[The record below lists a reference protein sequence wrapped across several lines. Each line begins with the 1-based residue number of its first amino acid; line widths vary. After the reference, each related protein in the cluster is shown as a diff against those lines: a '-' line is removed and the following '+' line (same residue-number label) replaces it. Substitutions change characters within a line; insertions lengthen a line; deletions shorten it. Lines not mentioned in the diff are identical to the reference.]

1 LRSDGPLASC
11 EDVVRTYRAALGEVR
26 ALRGVTAEFPR
37 RALTAVAG
45 PSGSGKSTLLRLLC
59 GLDRPTSGRV
69 EVEGTHIEAAPEREL
84 RSLRRRS
91 VGYVFQ
97 RPSDNFYS
105 HLTLGE
111 HLRLAARRGGG
122 ATIDAGELLERLG
135 LAHRVGHLPG
145 ELSGGE
151 QQRAAFAQVLVGG
164 AGTIVADEP
173 TAELDSESGRTLI
186 ETMRGLVEGGATV
199 VVATHDTELRRASDR
214 VLELEDGLLRE
225 AAPSAHPHGDPAE
238 AYSVA
243 REPRGP
249 EEEAEPVVVEVED
262 VTKAYHRGQETVHAL
277 HGVSLRL
284 HAAELVGLMGRSGSG
299 KTTLLNVVGGWE
311 PPDGGRVHGP
321 AVDRRPL
328 RWDDVAML
336 PQHLGLI
343 DELSLRANIEYPARL
358 ADRLEQAQQPLEELL
373 EVLGL
378 TELQDRPPKEVSVG
392 EQQRTALARA
402 LVLQP
407 RLLLADEPT
416 AHQDRVWGDRVAQ
429 VLRRASDLGSC
440 CLVATH
446 NERVLGL
453 FDRVIPMADG
463 LIVEPA

>member
-1 LRSDGPLASC
+1 LRNDEPLASC
-11 EDVVRTYRAALGEVR
+11 DDVVRTYRAALGEVR
-26 ALRGVTAEFPR
+26 ALRGVTAEFPH

-69 EVEGTHIEAAPEREL
+69 EVEGIRIESAPEREL
-84 RSLRRRS
+84 RALRRRS

-105 HLTLGE
+105 HLTVGE
-111 HLRLAARRGGG
+111 HLRLAARRGDG
-122 ATIDAGELLERLG
+122 AAMDAGELLERLG
-135 LAHRVGHLPG
+135 ITHRVGHLPG

-164 AGTIVADEP
+164 ASTIVADEP

-214 VLELEDGLLRE
+214 VLELEDGLLKE
-225 AAPSAHPHGDPAE
+225 ASPTAHLHGDPAE
-238 AYSVA
+238 AYSVP

-249 EEEAEPVVVEVED
+249 EEAEPVVVEVND
-262 VTKAYHRGQETVHAL
+262 VTKAYHRGEETVHAL

-284 HAAELVGLMGRSGSG
+284 HSAELVALMGRSGSG

-358 ADRLEQAQQPLEELL
+358 AGRLEQAEQPVEELL

-378 TELQDRPPKEVSVG
+378 SDLQDRPPKEVSVG
-392 EQQRTALARA
+392 EQQRSALARA

-407 RLLLADEPT
+407 RVLLADEPT

-429 VLRRASDLGSC
+429 VLRRAADLGTC

-446 NERVLGL
+446 NDRVLGL

-463 LIVEPA
+463 LIEETA

>member
-1 LRSDGPLASC
+1 MRSEAPLARC
-11 EDVVRTYRAALGEVR
+11 EDVVRTYRAAAGEVR
-26 ALRGVTAEFPR
+26 ALRGVSAEIPHR
-37 RALTAVAG
+37 TLTAVAG

-59 GLDRPTSGRV
+59 GLDRPTAGHV
-69 EVEGTHIEAAPEREL
+69 EVEGTPIESAPERTL
-84 RSLRRRS
+84 RSLRRVA
-91 VGYVFQ
+91 VGYIFQ
-97 RPSDNFYS
+97 RPSDNFFP
-105 HLTLGE
+105 HLTVGE
-111 HLRLAARRGGG
+111 HLRLAARRGNGSDV
-122 ATIDAGELLERLG
+122 DAARVVERLG
-135 LAHRVGHLPG
+135 IAHRVGHLPG

-173 TAELDSESGRTLI
+173 TAELDTESAANLI
-186 ETMRGLVEGGATV
+186 ETMRALVDGGATV
-199 VVATHDTELRRASDR
+199 VVASHDAALRRAADHL
-214 VLELEDGLLRE
+214 LELEDGRLRTTSP
-225 AAPSAHPHGDPAE
+225 AGPHGEPAE
-238 AYSVA
+238 AA
-243 REPRGP
+243 DLRPERGFRT
-249 EEEAEPVVVEVED
+249 EPVVVEVED
-262 VTKAYHRGQETVHAL
+262 VAKSYHRGDEVVHAL

-284 HAAELVGLMGRSGSG
+284 HESELVALMGRSGSG
-299 KTTLLNVVGGWE
+299 KTTLLNVIGGWE
-311 PPDGGRVHGP
+311 PADRGGVRGP
-321 AVDRRPL
+321 AVEGRPL
-328 RWDDVAML
+328 RWHDVAML

-358 ADRLEQAQQPLEELL
+358 AGRLAEAQRAVEELL
-373 EVLGL
+373 EIPGL
-378 TELQDRPPKEVSVG
+378 AELQDRSPREVSVG

-429 VLRRASDLGSC
+429 VLRGASDHGTC

-463 LIVEPA
+463 LIVEHS

>member
-1 LRSDGPLASC
+1 LRSDGALARC
-11 EDVVRTYRAALGEVR
+11 EDVVRTYRAAAGEVR
-26 ALRGVTAEFPR
+26 ALRGVSAEFPR
-37 RALTAVAG
+37 AALTAVAG

-69 EVEGTHIEAAPEREL
+69 EVEGIKVESAPERHL
-84 RSLRRRS
+84 RSLRRRA

-97 RPSDNFYS
+97 RPSDNFFS

-111 HLRLAARRGGG
+111 HLHLAARRSDGETRDG
-122 ATIDAGELLERLG
+122 DELLERLG
-135 LAHRVGHLPG
+135 IAHRVDHLPW

-151 QQRAAFAQVLVGG
+151 QQRAAFAQVLVSG

-173 TAELDSESGRTLI
+173 TAELDSDSARALI
-186 ETMRGLVEGGATV
+186 RTMRRLVEEGATV
-199 VVATHDTELRRASDR
+199 LVATHDTALRRASDR
-214 VLELEDGLLRE
+214 VLELEDGRLRE
-225 AAPSAHPHGDPAE
+225 AARAAGPHGDAADAAAAVREPWRGQETEPLVVEAE
-238 AYSVA
+238 A
-243 REPRGP
+243 
-249 EEEAEPVVVEVED
+249 
-262 VTKAYHRGQETVHAL
+262 VTKSYHRGEETVHAL
-277 HGVSLRL
+277 RGVGLRL
-284 HAAELVGLMGRSGSG
+284 HAAELVALMGRSGSG
-299 KTTLLNVVGGWE
+299 KTTLLNVIGGWE

-321 AVDRRPL
+321 AVDRRPP
-328 RWDDVAML
+328 RWAEVAML

-343 DELSLRANIEYPARL
+343 DELSLRANVEYPARL
-358 ADRLEQAQQPLEELL
+358 AGRLGEAQQAVEELL

-378 TELQDRPPKEVSVG
+378 GDLQDRSPREVSVG

-402 LVLQP
+402 LALQP

-429 VLRRASDLGSC
+429 VLRQAADLGTS

-453 FDRVIPMADG
+453 FDRVLPMADG
-463 LIVEPA
+463 RMLERS

>member
-1 LRSDGPLASC
+1 LRNDGPLARC
-11 EDVVRTYRAALGEVR
+11 EEVVRTYRAALGEVR
-26 ALRGVTAEFPR
+26 ALRGVSAEFPR

-59 GLDRPTSGRV
+59 GLDRPTAGRV
-69 EVEGTHIEAAPEREL
+69 EVDGTRIETAPEGAL
-84 RSLRRRS
+84 RALRRRS

-97 RPSDNFYS
+97 RPSDNFFA
-105 HLTLGE
+105 HLTVGE
-111 HLRLAARRGGG
+111 HLRLAARRSERSS
-122 ATIDAGELLERLG
+122 IDAGELLERLG
-135 LAHRVGHLPG
+135 IARRVDHLPG

-199 VVATHDTELRRASDR
+199 VVATHDTALRRASDR

-225 AAPSAHPHGDPAE
+225 GTRSAHLHGDPAE
-238 AYSVA
+238 AHSVA
-243 REPRGP
+243 REAHPG
-249 EEEAEPVVVEVED
+249 EESEPLVVEVD
-262 VTKAYHRGQETVHAL
+262 GVTKSYRRGGETVHAL

-284 HAAELVGLMGRSGSG
+284 HSAELVALMGRSGSG

-343 DELSLRANIEYPARL
+343 DELSLRANVEYPARL
-358 ADRLEQAQQPLEELL
+358 ADRLGEVEQPVEELL

-378 TELQDRPPKEVSVG
+378 SELQDRSPKEVSVG

-463 LIVEPA
+463 LIA